1 MKLAYKHIINALGE
15 KPSIDALSQKLFQL
29 GHEHEI
35 ENDIFDVEFTPNRG
49 DCLSLVGISRDL
61 GVFYKRNHDFLK
73 FYEDPINKLD
83 INFINEQKNK
93 CPNIS
98 FLNIE
103 ISGDISQYKDYL
115 EDYFIDLNINKN
127 NFFADVSNYISY
139 EMGQPTH
146 CYDKDA
152 LGHDLILKDNPS
164 KSLFTTLLGQK
175 IEISDGD
182 LVFTSNDEIVNLA
195 GIMGGDTTACK
206 ESTKNVLVECANF
219 NPEFILG
226 KSIKYNL
233 QSDAAHKFERGTDP
247 KCHEDVLRRFV
258 QIVSDHTS
266 INKLEIYSLSSS
278 TDSIKLD
285 FNPDLISKILGTQI
299 SQDNLI
305 KSLTGL
311 GFEVNDNIII
321 PSYRN
326 DISHQNDLAE
336 EVARVLGYDNIPV
349 KNFVIKNGH
358 KKNNKL
364 SKFNEEAI
372 KFFLVENGFSEVIN
386 SSFTPQSTPVSI
398 KVDNPLDINRKY
410 FRTNLT
416 SSLIE
421 NVLYNEKRQQD
432 SIKLFEISDI
442 YSIKDDLIKERRIA
456 LIISGRQGHN
466 YFDFAQKLDKK
477 YFKNLFSNMGI
488 NDVETNIVTVDRNKI
503 ASKVK
508 TPIFAVE
515 LSIKDLFDNTIQ
527 HQTRSN
533 LLEHFVKYQ
542 SISEYPSSYR
552 DLSISIKDSDFTQS
566 LNTTIQ
572 NIESPL
578 IKERFVFDFF
588 ENVKNQEI
596 KIGYRFVFQSH
607 IKTLT
612 DVEIDAEMQLITKAI
627 LSIKSVSIPG
637 LKDSN

>member
-311 GFEVNDNIII
+311 GFEVSSNIKV

-349 KNFVIKNGH
+349 KNFVIKNDH
-358 KKNNKL
+358 KKNNDHYKH
-364 SKFNEEAI
+364 NEEAL
-372 KFFLVENGFSEVIN
+372 KSFLVENGFYEVIN
-386 SSFTPQSTPVSI
+386 TSFSPESKPVSI

-410 FRTNLT
+410 FRTNLA

-432 SIKLFEISDI
+432 SLKLFEISDV
-442 YSIKDDLIKERRIA
+442 YLKKDDLIKERRIA
-456 LIISGRQGHN
+456 LIVSGRQGHN
-466 YFDFAQKLDKK
+466 YFEFTQKLDKK
-477 YFKNLFSNMGI
+477 YLKNLFSNIGI
-488 NDVETNIVTVDRNKI
+488 NNIETYIVNVDRNKI
-503 ASKVK
+503 SSKVK
-508 TPIFAVE
+508 TPIFVIE
-515 LSIKDLFDNTIQ
+515 IGIKDLFDNSIKYQ
-527 HQTRSN
+527 PKSN
-533 LLEHFVKYQ
+533 LLENFVKYQ
-542 SISEYPSSYR
+542 MISEYPSSYR
-552 DLSISIKDSDFTQS
+552 DLSISIKDFDLTES
-566 LNTTIQ
+566 LILAIQ
-572 NIESPL
+572 NIDSCL
-578 IKERFVFDFF
+578 IKERFIFDFF
-588 ENVKNQEI
+588 ENEKNQEI

-607 IKTLT
+607 NKTLT
-612 DVEIDAEMQLITKAI
+612 DVEINAEMQLITKVI
-627 LSIKSVSIPG
+627 LSIESVSIPG
-637 LKDSN
+637 L